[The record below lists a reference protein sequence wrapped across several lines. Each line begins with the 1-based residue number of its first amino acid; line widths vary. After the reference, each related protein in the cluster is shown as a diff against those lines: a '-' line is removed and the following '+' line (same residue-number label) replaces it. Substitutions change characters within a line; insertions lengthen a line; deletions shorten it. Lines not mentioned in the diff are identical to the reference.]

1 MFSFWAKSVL
11 PLAGLSIRER
21 EEKEMAFPM
30 KFQKDVLMT
39 LEKRLVHLLTVDL
52 QDYVSSSSEER
63 IVLNSSEVL
72 RREMMC

>member
-1 MFSFWAKSVL
+1 
-11 PLAGLSIRER
+11 
-21 EEKEMAFPM
+21 
-30 KFQKDVLMT
+30 MT